1 MHDYLLLKQK
11 KRDKDGDKHVKDGR
25 KSTKKEGE
33 SMKVNTYETSK
44 VCERIFLQIVPVK
57 VTKNDSETISI
68 FALLENG
75 SQSTLIR
82 EDFAK
87 QLKLKR
93 YSRTINISSIKDE
106 PESVKVKER
115 KENATERWK
124 GVSLKS
130 Y

>member
-11 KRDKDGDKHVKDGR
+11 KRDKDTDKHVKDGR

-33 SMKVNTYETSK
+33 SIKVNTYETSK
-44 VCERIFLQIVPVK
+44 VSEKVFLQIVPLK
-57 VTKNDSETISI
+57 VTKNDSKTISI
-68 FALLENG
+68 FALLDNG
-75 SQSTLIR
+75 SQSTVIR

-87 QLKLKR
+87 QLKLTKC
-93 YSRTINISSIKDE
+93 SRTINISGIKDE
-106 PESVKVKER
+106 PESVKVKKR
-115 KENATERWK
+115 KGKATERWK